1 MVEKNVA
8 YNRDARSE
16 GFADNDP
23 LAELARIVGFED
35 RPSHAGS
42 EAAPSVTRREPEF
55 NLEDELLREFEVYD
69 SPHADPVVLDP
80 ANDVRAG
87 IHPNDFM
94 QRVESVFARREPEL
108 APADEPAP
116 VAASAPEVREEPLP
130 EVDQAYIHN
139 YVETTTQDIRADF
152 RDDASAVAE

>member
-8 YNRDARSE
+8 YNRDTRSE

-42 EAAPSVTRREPEF
+42 EAAPRAASPATRREPEF

-69 SPHADPVVLDP
+69 APHADPVVLDP

-94 QRVESVFARREPEL
+94 QRVEFC
-108 APADEPAP
+108 
-116 VAASAPEVREEPLP
+116 
-130 EVDQAYIHN
+130 
-139 YVETTTQDIRADF
+139 F
-152 RDDASAVAE
+152 RPP

>member
-42 EAAPSVTRREPEF
+42 EVAPHAASPAARREPEF

-69 SPHADPVVLDP
+69 APHADPVVLDP

-108 APADEPAP
+108 
-116 VAASAPEVREEPLP
+116 S
-130 EVDQAYIHN
+130 
-139 YVETTTQDIRADF
+139 
-152 RDDASAVAE
+152 

>member
-8 YNRDARSE
+8 YNRDTRSE

-42 EAAPSVTRREPEF
+42 DAAPRAVSPATRREPEF

-69 SPHADPVVLDP
+69 APHADPVVLDP

-94 QRVESVFARREPEL
+94 QRVEQVFARREPEL
-108 APADEPAP
+108 AP
-116 VAASAPEVREEPLP
+116 
-130 EVDQAYIHN
+130 
-139 YVETTTQDIRADF
+139 
-152 RDDASAVAE
+152 VAEPEAAAAP

>member
-1 MVEKNVA
+1 MVEHVMVEKNVA

-69 SPHADPVVLDP
+69 APHADPVVLDP
-80 ANDVRAG
+80 ANHVRAG
-87 IHPNDFM
+87 NPPKEFK

-108 APADEPAP
+108 APVDEPAP

-130 EVDQAYIHN
+130 EV
-139 YVETTTQDIRADF
+139 
-152 RDDASAVAE
+152 